1 MKITKIEP
9 ILSGNRHLFVKVYTD
24 EGIVGLGES
33 GLWAMREGVV
43 GTLKCL
49 EPVLVGED
57 VNKINFIT
65 GNDLLIHSGVKASN
79 NKLYIKTPF

>member
-9 ILSGNRHLFVKVYTD
+9 ILSGNRHLFVKVHTD

-49 EPVLVGED
+49 EPVLLG
-57 VNKINFIT
+57 
-65 GNDLLIHSGVKASN
+65 GRR
-79 NKLYIKTPF
+79 

>member
-9 ILSGNRHLFVKVYTD
+9 ILAGNRHLFVKVHTD

-49 EPVLVGED
+49 EPVIVGED
-57 VNKINFIT
+57 VNRINFI
-65 GNDLLIHSGVKASN
+65 NERL
-79 NKLYIKTPF
+79 